1 MRTILLLLLVLGGSA
16 VAAEAPERFV
26 TVQAKGHVEAIPD
39 TLQLTVSVKKT
50 GSELSQVRPEVD
62 ALTSRV
68 IGVAL
73 KQGVAEDDID
83 SSQLRVWPE
92 YEWRKSQR
100 YYLGDS
106 VQRDI
111 VLRIRDLEQYSQLVK
126 KLTQLPLHQL
136 HPPQLGH
143 SKLEDLRLQALRAA
157 LVQGEQKARAIAQG
171 IDAELGPVIYVEER
185 STSSPAP
192 QRMMM
197 AEAASS
203 NGGGEPAFSLA
214 KQRISAQV
222 EIRYSLL

>member
-1 MRTILLLLLVLGGSA
+1 MRMMLVLLFLLGGSA
-16 VAAEAPERFV
+16 SAGTVDRFI

-39 TLQLTVSVKKT
+39 TLQLTISVKQT
-50 GSELSQVRPEVD
+50 GPDLAKVRPEVD

-68 IGVAL
+68 VSIAL
-73 KQGVAEDDID
+73 SHGVAEDDVD

-92 YEWRKSQR
+92 YEWRKNQR

-126 KLTQLPLHQL
+126 QLTRLPLHQL

-143 SKLEDLRLQALRAA
+143 SKLEQLRLQALRAA
-157 LVQGEQKARAIAQG
+157 LVQGQLKARTIAES
-171 IDAELGPVIYVEER
+171 IDAELGPVIYVEEH
-185 STSSPAP
+185 SSSSPAP

-197 AEAASS
+197 ESAAA
-203 NGGGEPAFSLA
+203 GGESAFSLA

-222 EIRYSLL
+222 EIRYSLF

>member
-1 MRTILLLLLVLGGSA
+1 MRTLIFLLLLLGGS
-16 VAAEAPERFV
+16 VSAETVDRFV

-39 TLQLTVSVKKT
+39 TLLLTVSVKQT
-50 GSELSQVRPEVD
+50 GSDLAQVRPEID

-68 IGVAL
+68 ISIAL
-73 KQGVAEDDID
+73 SHGVAEDDVD
-83 SSQLRVWPE
+83 SSRLRVWPE
-92 YEWRKSQR
+92 YEWRKNQR

-111 VLRIRDLEQYSQLVK
+111 VLRIRELEQYSQLVK
-126 KLTQLPLHQL
+126 QLTQLPLHQL

-143 SKLEDLRLQALRAA
+143 SKLEQLRLQALQAA
-157 LVQGEQKARAIAQG
+157 LVQGQLKARTIAEG

-185 STSSPAP
+185 DTSSPAP

-197 AEAASS
+197 ERVAS
-203 NGGGEPAFSLA
+203 GGAGGEPAFSLA

>member
-1 MRTILLLLLVLGGSA
+1 MRIVFCLLLLLGGGATSA
-16 VAAEAPERFV
+16 ETLDRFV
-26 TVQAKGHVEAIPD
+26 TVQAQGYVEAIPD
-39 TLQLTVSVKKT
+39 TLQLTVTVKQT
-50 GSELSQVRPEVD
+50 GSDLAQVRPEVD

-68 IGVAL
+68 LSIAL
-73 KQGVAEDDID
+73 SHGVAEDDVD

-92 YEWRKSQR
+92 YEWRKNQR

-126 KLTQLPLHQL
+126 QLTRLPLHQL

-143 SKLEDLRLQALRAA
+143 SKLEQLRLQALRAA
-157 LVQGEQKARAIAQG
+157 LVQGQLKARTIAES
-171 IDAELGPVIYVEER
+171 IDAELGPVMYVEER
-185 STSSPAP
+185 SSSSPAP

-197 AEAASS
+197 ESAAA
-203 NGGGEPAFSLA
+203 GGDSAFSLA

>member
-1 MRTILLLLLVLGGSA
+1 LLLGGGATSA
-16 VAAEAPERFV
+16 ETVERFV
-26 TVQAKGHVEAIPD
+26 TVQAQGYVEAIPD
-39 TLQLTVSVKKT
+39 TLQLTVTVKQT
-50 GSELSQVRPEVD
+50 GSDLAQVRPEVD

-68 IGVAL
+68 LSIAL
-73 KQGVAEDDID
+73 SHGVAEDDVD

-92 YEWRKSQR
+92 YEWRKNQR

-126 KLTQLPLHQL
+126 QLTRLPLHQL

-143 SKLEDLRLQALRAA
+143 SKLQQLRLQALRAA
-157 LVQGEQKARAIAQG
+157 LVQGQLKARTIAES
-171 IDAELGPVIYVEER
+171 INADLGPVIYVEEHR
-185 STSSPAP
+185 SSSPAP

-197 AEAASS
+197 ESAAA
-203 NGGGEPAFSLA
+203 GGDSAFSLA

-222 EIRYSLL
+222 EIRYSLF

>member
-1 MRTILLLLLVLGGSA
+1 MRTLIFLLLLLGGS
-16 VAAEAPERFV
+16 VSAETVDRFV

-39 TLQLTVSVKKT
+39 TLLLTVSVKQT
-50 GSELSQVRPEVD
+50 GSDLAQVRPEID

-68 IGVAL
+68 ISIAL
-73 KQGVAEDDID
+73 SHGVAEDDVD
-83 SSQLRVWPE
+83 SSRLRVWPE
-92 YEWRKSQR
+92 YEWRKNQR

-111 VLRIRDLEQYSQLVK
+111 VLRIRELEQYSQLVK
-126 KLTQLPLHQL
+126 QLTQLPLHQL

-143 SKLEDLRLQALRAA
+143 SKLEQLRLQALQAA
-157 LVQGEQKARAIAQG
+157 LVQGQLKARTIAEG

-185 STSSPAP
+185 GTSSPAP

-197 AEAASS
+197 ERAAS
-203 NGGGEPAFSLA
+203 GGAGGEPAFSLA

>member
-1 MRTILLLLLVLGGSA
+1 MMLVLLLLLGGNVSA
-16 VAAEAPERFV
+16 ETVDRFI

-39 TLQLTVSVKKT
+39 TLQLTISVKQT
-50 GSELSQVRPEVD
+50 GPDLAKVRPEVD

-68 IGVAL
+68 VSIAL
-73 KQGVAEDDID
+73 SHGVAEDDVD

-92 YEWRKSQR
+92 YEWRQNQR

-126 KLTQLPLHQL
+126 QLTQLPLHRL

-143 SKLEDLRLQALRAA
+143 SKLEQLRLQALQAA
-157 LVQGEQKARAIAQG
+157 LVQGQLKARTIAEG

-185 STSSPAP
+185 GTSSPAP

-203 NGGGEPAFSLA
+203 DAGSAPAFSLA
-214 KQRISAQV
+214 KQRISAQL
-222 EIRYSLL
+222 EIRYSLF